1 MKDFKQL
8 AEDVKTNEE
17 LSKKL
22 AEAGKE
28 LRKTGDKAG
37 FIKTAAEFGYEITEK
52 DFPSGDDLVKVSEE
66 ELDDVAGGIFFGCGV
81 PFFKIFNPNENEDRT
96 EQSENSFDNRRKNK

>member
-1 MKDFKQL
+1 MKDFNQL
-8 AEDVKTNEE
+8 TEDVKTNEE

-66 ELDDVAGGIFFGCGV
+66 ELDDVAGGLSIAKQKEG
-81 PFFKIFNPNENEDRT
+81 
-96 EQSENSFDNRRKNK
+96 SNRQALGAAERSNVSGESLNIIPDL